1 MPGARRSKN
10 KSPVCCGAQRRSWHR
25 RDVFECQ
32 LLRPLIGMKRI
43 GVLVPFTAADAE
55 AKARISACEQSLQ
68 QLGWTTARNL
78 HCFNSS
84 E

>member
-1 MPGARRSKN
+1 
-10 KSPVCCGAQRRSWHR
+10 
-25 RDVFECQ
+25 
-32 LLRPLIGMKRI
+32 MKRI